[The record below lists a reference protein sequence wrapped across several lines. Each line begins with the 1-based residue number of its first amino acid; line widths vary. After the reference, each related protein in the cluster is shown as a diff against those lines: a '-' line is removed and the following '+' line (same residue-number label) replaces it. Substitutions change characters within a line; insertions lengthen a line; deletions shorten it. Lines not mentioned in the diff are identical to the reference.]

1 MRRKKRKAPEA
12 WKPKTETF
20 GTWKQTYDL
29 PNWPCPGLSLYHLD
43 YVFWALEW
51 SGTRTKR
58 WNRFQAW
65 SCSNSGWRGGYI
77 KKNYET
83 SHAQR
88 GVKSLA
94 ISNTCSTTGSQ
105 KIHTFVQSLP
115 FLFKRCHNLVMFCRE
130 ELTLTGLMSYYEA
143 KMSPQHPDFLLENKG
158 RTPLT
163 ARKDLIWI
171 YLVLNI
177 LKREAGLSLSF
188 FRET

>member
-29 PNWPCPGLSLYHLD
+29 PDWPCPGLSLYHLD
-43 YVFWALEW
+43 NVFWALEW

-94 ISNTCSTTGSQ
+94 ISNTCSTTGSL

-115 FLFKRCHNLVMFCRE
+115 FLFKGCHNLVMFCRE
-130 ELTLTGLMSYYEA
+130 ELTVNWA
-143 KMSPQHPDFLLENKG
+143 RVLLWSQDV
-158 RTPLT
+158 PT
-163 ARKDLIWI
+163 APWFSSWKQ
-171 YLVLNI
+171 
-177 LKREAGLSLSF
+177 G
-188 FRET
+188 